1 MRKSKLQKP
10 KPSPASD
17 LNMLW
22 AIGGLLF
29 VALMAS
35 GFTTWACDYVLSS
48 FQNSN
53 TMALII
59 TDAGLKSDDAKLEH
73 QLSSATTAL
82 KALRDIGMAVLVGGT
97 GVALA
102 VVIKVKR
109 RVFP

>member
-1 MRKSKLQKP
+1 
-10 KPSPASD
+10 
-17 LNMLW
+17 MLW
-22 AIGGLLF
+22 AIGGLLG
-29 VALMAS
+29 VSLMAS
-35 GFTTWACDYVLSS
+35 GFTAWACGYVLSS
-48 FQNSN
+48 FQDSN

-73 QLSSATTAL
+73 QLTSATLAL
-82 KALRDIGMAVLVGGT
+82 KTLRDIGMAVLVGGT